1 MSSSRSLIRFFG
13 PALLFAPSGSR
24 AIASSH
30 CSVSYGPSSLLK
42 AKISFSPRPP
52 ERSIPPSKMHF
63 ILRIKYIFFE
73 GSYQGSVGVGEEHG
87 PTLREEHLPQRLAG
101 PRNVDCDDVVLAAS
115 SVAICIQLLLERC
128 DFSIILAI
136 SASFWQPCD
145 VLLIFCE
152 DRRRGVRRCASLP
165 YRILSIQ
172 RSFLRLSAHAI

>member
-63 ILRIKYIFFE
+63 ILRIKYILLCYMDLQ
-73 GSYQGSVGVGEEHG
+73 SPEH
-87 PTLREEHLPQRLAG
+87 
-101 PRNVDCDDVVLAAS
+101 VVQCRFIRFSQFS
-115 SVAICIQLLLERC
+115 SFR
-128 DFSIILAI
+128 FN
-136 SASFWQPCD
+136 SF
-145 VLLIFCE
+145 LIFPGRF
-152 DRRRGVRRCASLP
+152 D
-165 YRILSIQ
+165 SIQ
-172 RSFLRLSAHAI
+172 FSRFGQVKSIQFNLVQVSRAPEP